1 MAGNRVQAVARFRR
15 PRHGCHATRR
25 SPRSP
30 RRLSSADTCRSR
42 GSVSCRLQ
50 RLATWVLAS
59 RPTPLAC
66 VPRYALAVWFAVG
79 TRRAVR
85 RMTRPARPSRLRAR
99 ANRAAALAGVVAAV
113 LLPTS
118 LMLDLTLGASASP
131 DSLRRR
137 RYSGWPCSASRRE
150 WSVPCSCRPGLAGAA
165 TRLRPRPRRPPAAPP
180 RPAPGNSSPPAGVSL
195 ARLRARPAR
204 IAAVAFFAAIIS
216 ITTAI
221 VAGTTTQGQFY
232 GHGILA
238 RFADVAGITG
248 LACTALAICL
258 ALVAV
263 TARLWLRRAR
273 H

>member
-1 MAGNRVQAVARFRR
+1 M
-15 PRHGCHATRR
+15 
-25 SPRSP
+25 
-30 RRLSSADTCRSR
+30 
-42 GSVSCRLQ
+42 
-50 RLATWVLAS
+50 
-59 RPTPLAC
+59 
-66 VPRYALAVWFAVG
+66 
-79 TRRAVR
+79 
-85 RMTRPARPSRLRAR
+85 
-99 ANRAAALAGVVAAV
+99 AGVVAAV

-131 DSLRRR
+131 DSLTAAAILWLALL
-137 RYSGWPCSASRRE
+137 GVAAGVVCA
-150 WSVPCSCRPGLAGAA
+150 VLLAGLGLAGAA

-263 TARLWLRRAR
+263 TARLRLRRAR